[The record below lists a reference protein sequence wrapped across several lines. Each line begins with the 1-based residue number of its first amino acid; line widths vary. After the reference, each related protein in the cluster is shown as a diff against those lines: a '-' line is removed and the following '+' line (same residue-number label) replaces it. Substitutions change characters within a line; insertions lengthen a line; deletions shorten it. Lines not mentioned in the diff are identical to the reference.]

1 MSAPPEKRLTI
12 LVSSTVYGHED
23 LLDLIHGT
31 LTTLGYEVWMSH
43 AGTIRT
49 FSNRTAF
56 ENCLDAVDRCDLFFS
71 FITKNYGSGRES
83 PRETSITHRELR
95 RAIELDKPRWALAH
109 HDVVFA
115 RNLLRS
121 IGIGTIEDR
130 AKLVLKSKNPIDDLR
145 VIDMYEE
152 ATRSEVAHL
161 DERTGNWVQKFRS
174 DEEALLF
181 TQAQF
186 HRYQEVESFVRDQF
200 SDPKAIIDQIAAR
213 KGEAK

>member
-1 MSAPPEKRLTI
+1 MTESSGEQITI

-23 LLDLIHGT
+23 LLDLIYGT

-43 AGTIRT
+43 SGTVRT
-49 FSNRTAF
+49 FSTRTAF

-71 FITKNYGSGRES
+71 FITKTYGTGRET
-83 PRETSITHRELR
+83 PKETSITHLELR

-115 RNLLRS
+115 RNFLRS
-121 IGIGTIEDR
+121 MGIATAADR
-130 AKLVLKSKNPIDDLR
+130 AAVTLKSKNPIDDLR

-152 ATRSEVAHL
+152 ATRSEVEHL
-161 DERTGNWVQKFRS
+161 DERSGNWVQKFRS
-174 DEEALLF
+174 DDEAMLF

-200 SDPKAIIDQIAAR
+200 SNKRAIIDQIAAR
-213 KGEAK
+213 KGNAT